1 MYERQRG
8 REYPWWKFLLLN
20 GLLGMAAVR
29 WYGIHMSVN
38 LHFGSLYLSTEG
50 STIVFGVFLMVYYMI
65 CLQVT
70 TERSRT
76 GFQTAANI
84 LLPLEIYTVISYFD
98 IWPVFVRGTLA
109 GTAAAVLLFL
119 TLYLRARRQMRRGR
133 RDRRGFW
140 NAWLSM
146 RVVAALS
153 MSVLL
158 IAPLLGYISRPEP
171 YAAASARSA
180 GVPDAQEW
188 NREEQKEVLLT
199 LQDEEWEGLSG
210 EERLQTLQTV
220 ANIECVELGIPCLV
234 SVRAA
239 SLEENV
245 AGEYSYMEHQIRIDK
260 DLLERGTAYDAL
272 EVILHECRHAWQ
284 RACVEAY
291 QSCGENF
298 RNLSLFRDAAVWAE
312 EFENYIV
319 PEEEDVSSILAYEE
333 QSTERDSR
341 NYAEKAGKYMDY
353 VQKCLRN
360 E

>member
-76 GFQTAANI
+76 GFQAAANI

-119 TLYLRARRQMRRGR
+119 TLYLRARRQRRRGR

-140 NAWLSM
+140 NAWMSM

-158 IAPLLGYISRPEP
+158 IAPLLGYISRP
-171 YAAASARSA
+171 
-180 GVPDAQEW
+180 
-188 NREEQKEVLLT
+188 
-199 LQDEEWEGLSG
+199 
-210 EERLQTLQTV
+210 
-220 ANIECVELGIPCLV
+220 
-234 SVRAA
+234 
-239 SLEENV
+239 
-245 AGEYSYMEHQIRIDK
+245 
-260 DLLERGTAYDAL
+260 
-272 EVILHECRHAWQ
+272 
-284 RACVEAY
+284 
-291 QSCGENF
+291 
-298 RNLSLFRDAAVWAE
+298 
-312 EFENYIV
+312 
-319 PEEEDVSSILAYEE
+319 
-333 QSTERDSR
+333 
-341 NYAEKAGKYMDY
+341 
-353 VQKCLRN
+353 
-360 E
+360 